1 MEITGI
7 KIMKVASL
15 RFDELDTP
23 IGPLRLQFDSD
34 GLHAVT
40 IVRGQHADADS
51 GTGPHERYPRKDA
64 FERYFDGNLDA
75 LAGLSVIM
83 NGTEFQQRVWQTLR
97 TIPSGT
103 AISYMELAKRIGN
116 SKAMR
121 AVGSANG
128 RNPLCI
134 VVPCHRVISADGSLG
149 GFSAGL
155 DAKRWLLRHEG
166 VAFKA

>member
-1 MEITGI
+1 MHDEIDTPLGPLQ
-7 KIMKVASL
+7 L
-15 RFDELDTP
+15 RFDDA
-23 IGPLRLQFDSD
+23 

-40 IVRGQHADADS
+40 IMRAAPDIAGSDA
-51 GTGPHERYPRKDA
+51 GPTGRYPQRDA
-64 FERYFDGNLDA
+64 FDRYFKGDLNA
-75 LAGLSVIM
+75 LAGLRIVM
-83 NGTEFQQRVWQTLR
+83 NGTAFQQRVWQALR
-97 TIPSGT
+97 EIPPGAT
-103 AISYMELAKRIGN
+103 CSYAQLAKKIGN
-116 SKAMR
+116 SNATR

-166 VAFKA
+166 ADHCVIS